1 MKRTSL
7 VITAVLVCAAVL
19 TAVPAGAQLPR
30 DPAERARVIAQIM
43 EMNARQ
49 LTIFDR
55 QGQQVAT
62 VGTRDLYNQPVFSPD
77 GKSMAVIKPDL
88 DKENNDLWIID
99 VGAAAAITYSA
110 ARPM

>member
-7 VITAVLVCAAVL
+7 VTTAAVACAALL

-55 QGQQVAT
+55 QGQTGRNRRARGICT
-62 VGTRDLYNQPVFSPD
+62 TSRCSP
-77 GKSMAVIKPDL
+77 P
-88 DKENNDLWIID
+88 
-99 VGAAAAITYSA
+99 T
-110 ARPM
+110 ARAWR